1 MSASRSAKQNQQLS
15 AVVCT
20 LKQAAQMPLCSKP
33 STELPPLKHLKDTK
47 RHAKSSPPFNYE
59 RYKRYK
65 RIALN
70 AQKQRKI
77 FSIIGAGY
85 HSIRRALLQRGWH
98 ERLLES
104 QKRPL
109 QCLSHHTLLQLARTG
124 NDYET
129 AAISKLLNPFPSYF
143 VWHPRNMKVDR
154 FDAMRPFKSRL
165 VREFQFDF
173 TLKEGLVNCDRE
185 RRWQHAEGK
194 VELSCPRSYRLC
206 EEGETEEFM
215 RDYRLTGCTSLLAFL
230 VDGMRLGGLN
240 ERFAADGQ

>member
-1 MSASRSAKQNQQLS
+1 MSASRTMHQNKKLS

-20 LKQAAQMPLCSKP
+20 MKRASQMPLCSKQG
-33 STELPPLKHLKDTK
+33 TEMPPMKNLKDVK
-47 RHAKSSPPFNYE
+47 RHATSSPPFNYG

-77 FSIIGAGY
+77 FSIIGGGY
-85 HSIRRALLQRGWH
+85 PSIRRALLQRGWL
-98 ERLLES
+98 ERLMDS

-143 VWHPRNMKVDR
+143 VWHPRNVKVDR

-185 RRWQHAEGK
+185 RRWQHAEGS
-194 VELSCPRSYRLC
+194 VELSCPRSYRLY
-206 EEGETEEFM
+206 EDGETEEFM

-240 ERFAADGQ
+240 EHFAETGQ